1 MYDQQDNQQ
10 ENFGEAGATYLP
22 LPQGQDPGSFREI
35 VPLRSGAAQCPH
47 ERGQILDSIFHGS
60 GYATPTSRRIFCD
73 RCRLHRWLR
82 VEAALALSQAEL
94 GMIPAE
100 TATEIVRACEPGR
113 IDLDPLVSEFHRT
126 GHSLVPLLRGIE
138 AACEGS
144 AGQMVHLGATTQ
156 DIQDTAQALEM
167 REVLDASD
175 HELATMVAHVV
186 TLADAHRDSVMVGRT
201 HGQPALPITF
211 GLKAASW
218 LDELLRHGE
227 RLAQL
232 RSRVLVAQLFGG
244 AGTMAGF
251 QGRGRELLSVFAAR
265 LGLSAPVIGWHA
277 ARDRVAEFGI
287 TLAMVAATLARIA
300 DEVRVLSRPELN
312 EVTEGWEYGRVGS
325 STMPHKRNPERSEQ
339 VVVLARLARSN
350 GALLVEAML
359 QEHERDSRGLRMEW
373 PALADV
379 CHYTLAAFGLLNEVL
394 ADLQVHH
401 VRMAEHASDAAEY
414 ICTEAVMLALADK
427 IGKQNAHTVLYEASQ
442 HAQSSGDSIRTCLLA
457 RSDISRWMTVA
468 ELDLLLDPARYLGEA
483 AELTDRSIEQGRRW
497 LASRLP
503 QTPSL
508 EPVTGGKVS
517 L

>member
-1 MYDQQDNQQ
+1 MDGPQENQQ
-10 ENFGEAGATYLP
+10 ENSAEAGVTYLP
-22 LPQGQDPGSFREI
+22 RFQGPGPGSFQEI
-35 VPLRSGAAQCPH
+35 VPLRLDTAQCPH
-47 ERGQILDSIFHGS
+47 ERGHILDSIFHGS
-60 GYATPTSRRIFCD
+60 GYATPASRRIFCD
-73 RCRLHRWLR
+73 RCRLQRWLH

-94 GMIPAE
+94 GMIAAE
-100 TATEIVRACEPGR
+100 TAAEIVRACDPGR
-113 IDLDPLVSEFHRT
+113 IDLDSLVSEFHRT

-138 AACEGS
+138 AACEGP
-144 AGQMVHLGATTQ
+144 AGEMVHLGATTQ

-167 REVLDASD
+167 REVLDESD
-175 HELATMVAHVV
+175 RALATTVARVV
-186 TLADAHRDSVMVGRT
+186 ELADAHRDSVMIGRT

-232 RSRVLVAQLFGG
+232 RGRVLVAQLFGG

-251 QGRGRELLSVFAAR
+251 RGRGRELLSVFAAR
-265 LGLSAPVIGWHA
+265 LGLGVPVIGWHA

-287 TLAMVAATLARIA
+287 ALAMVAATLARIA
-300 DEVRVLSRPELN
+300 EEVRVLSRPELN

-350 GALLVEAML
+350 GALLIEGML

-379 CHYTLAAFGLLNEVL
+379 CHYTLAAFSMLNEVL
-394 ADLQVHH
+394 ADLQVHRS
-401 VRMAEHASDAAEY
+401 RMAEHANDAAEY
-414 ICTEAVMLALADK
+414 ICTEAVMLALAGK
-427 IGKQNAHTVLYEASQ
+427 IGKQSAHTILYEVSQ
-442 HAQSSGDSIRTCLLA
+442 HAQSGGHSIRACLLA
-457 RSDISRWMTVA
+457 RSDISRWMTAA
-468 ELDLLLDPARYLGEA
+468 ELDLLLSPARYLGEA
-483 AELTDRSIEQGRRW
+483 AELTDQSIERGRRW

-503 QTPSL
+503 GTPSL
-508 EPVTGGKVS
+508 QPVTGGKAGP
-517 L
+517 